1 MRVEYTHK
9 NEEVTFQMSRNLQD
23 RLKKL
28 SRDLIDLRH
37 EYDHD
42 DGHLT
47 EEELAE
53 LQDEIDDV
61 QDEIWDIE
69 HIMAGDGEFDY
80 TGKPTKDWT

>member
-1 MRVEYTHK
+1 MD
-9 NEEVTFQMSRNLQD
+9 RNLTE

-28 SRDLIDLRH
+28 SKELAATTNVVEH
-37 EYDHD
+37 HGNEY
-42 DGHLT
+42 T
-47 EEELAE
+47 AEELE
-53 LQDEIDDV
+53 SFKLRIEDI